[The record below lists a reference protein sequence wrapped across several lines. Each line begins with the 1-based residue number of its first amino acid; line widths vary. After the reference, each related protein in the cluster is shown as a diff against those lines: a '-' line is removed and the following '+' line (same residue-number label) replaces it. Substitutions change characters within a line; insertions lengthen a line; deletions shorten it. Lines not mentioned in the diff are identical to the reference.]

1 VVGDTTVEPNETV
14 ILTMGTPTNA
24 TLGTNTTFTHTI
36 VNDDALTAAAQPS
49 GIFLSPSGYIALSS
63 TQINLYG
70 GSGEETVVLGGQAM
84 GVTLDQNVERIH
96 LSEAASAY
104 WYQQTGN
111 RINVYRAGTN
121 ELVVKAGVQSD
132 ADGTVLV
139 FGDGTGSV
147 MLQSGVM
154 RLGGAV
160 VSTGAAAGLVRPVL
174 TGVLAAPSGAS
185 DAGVYL
191 GSDASFTAASSGLK
205 VYGSAGSETLNIGDG
220 VGEIVADQ
228 GIEAVRLGGGLSGY
242 RFQQTGNKL
251 NVYDQAGTKR
261 VLTVPVQG
269 DADGTQVA
277 FGGVSYGAKLSAGV
291 MKLGEW
297 VIPSDA
303 PGAISALTEVQVSAS
318 GSGSAANGDML
329 YRLAAGSYRYGVAG
343 FGRGDVLDFPAGAVP
358 TVNNESYTDGD
369 VEIQWASSGQ
379 AIVVTLT
386 GLNHGA

>member
-1 VVGDTTVEPNETV
+1 
-14 ILTMGTPTNA
+14 M
-24 TLGTNTTFTHTI
+24 
-36 VNDDALTAAAQPS
+36 
-49 GIFLSPSGYIALSS
+49 
-63 TQINLYG
+63 
-70 GSGEETVVLGGQAM
+70 
-84 GVTLDQNVERIH
+84 
-96 LSEAASAY
+96 
-104 WYQQTGN
+104 
-111 RINVYRAGTN
+111 
-121 ELVVKAGVQSD
+121 
-132 ADGTVLV
+132 
-139 FGDGTGSV
+139 
-147 MLQSGVM
+147 
-154 RLGGAV
+154 
-160 VSTGAAAGLVRPVL
+160 RPVL

-386 GLNHGA
+386 GLTMALDQTLNSLGDIAIAFGTGAVI